1 MIGQS
6 IKDTQAL
13 NSNHLLPKG
22 ATLPKIG
29 AEPIRKAALINATIF
44 EIGRAGSLDVT
55 VAQIARRAGMS
66 PALAHHYFGSK
77 DQLFMAAMRYILR
90 VYGKSVTERLPGHG
104 KRGRL
109 DAIVRA
115 SFAPQNF
122 QRETV
127 SAWINFYAL
136 ALINP
141 EAARLLRVYHR
152 RLRSNLMLA
161 LRPLTDDPAHVA
173 ETLGALIDGVYL
185 RAVLTRRD
193 VDAAAAEKLVFTYLD
208 EVLS

>member
-1 MIGQS
+1 M
-6 IKDTQAL
+6 
-13 NSNHLLPKG
+13 PR
-22 ATLPKIG
+22 IG

-77 DQLFMAAMRYILR
+77 DQMFLAAMRYILR
-90 VYGKSVTERLPGHG
+90 TYGRSVSDTLPGRG
-104 KRGRL
+104 QRGRL
-109 DAIVRA
+109 NAIVRA

-127 SAWINFYAL
+127 SAWVNFYAL

-141 EAARLLRVYHR
+141 EARRLLRVYHR
-152 RLRSNLMLA
+152 RLRSNLVIA
-161 LRPLTDDPAHVA
+161 LRPLADDPGRIA
-173 ETLGALIDGVYL
+173 ETVGALIDGVYL
-185 RAVLTRRD
+185 RAVLIPGG
-193 VDAAAAEKLVFTYLD
+193 VDAQAAEKLILDYLD
-208 EVLS
+208 EALT